1 MAFSTYVAI
10 GLLILPL
17 LLIGTF
23 LLIAF
28 AVFIFEIA
36 MFVHAIR
43 SRTISDE
50 RKILWLIGM
59 LFIHPL
65 VAIAYCFTDYPPKH

>member
-1 MAFSTYVAI
+1 MTFSTYAAV
-10 GLLILPL
+10 GPLILPL

-23 LLIAF
+23 SLVAV
-28 AVFIFEIA
+28 AVFIFEIV
-36 MFVHAIR
+36 MFIHAIR

-65 VAIAYCFTDYPPKH
+65 VAIAYYFTDYRHKH